1 MCKFYQHTV
10 TVDVTLCTIL
20 PSRCTTI
27 EDGVRFR
34 SRFARQRR
42 PIRFPSAI
50 PRRRAMKGSAP
61 NACGRST
68 PVQREI
74 TPIAGVDA
82 PGRGGRVRPEANG
95 REQPQ
100 QLVAAA
106 SLRAEPVVCK
116 LGGERAH
123 RTRPQQTAH
132 AANGAALEA
141 LNVNLDSG
149 ERRAVQGGDE
159 RVNGAHV
166 DLIRHIH
173 GLLPVVGYPL
183 AHNAVSGVAVRCVEH
198 RGTSGVPRCER
209 DDEHSVCDAR
219 A

>member
-1 MCKFYQHTV
+1 MCKFYQLTV

-20 PSRCTTI
+20 PSRRTTI

-61 NACGRST
+61 NAGGRST

-159 RVNGAHV
+159 RVNARGSHTTHPWPASRGR
-166 DLIRHIH
+166 LSA
-173 GLLPVVGYPL
+173 GPQ
-183 AHNAVSGVAVRCVEH
+183 RCF
-198 RGTSGVPRCER
+198 RRCCSLRRAPRY
-209 DDEHSVCDAR
+209 
-219 A
+219 